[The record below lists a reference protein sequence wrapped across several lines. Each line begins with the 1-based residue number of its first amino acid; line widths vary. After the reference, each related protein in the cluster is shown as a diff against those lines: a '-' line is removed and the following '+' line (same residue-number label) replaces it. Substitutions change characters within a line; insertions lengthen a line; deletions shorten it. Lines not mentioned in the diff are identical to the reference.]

1 MNASERKIEI
11 LKLLKEGSMTLDEL
25 AKKFNVSV
33 MTIRR
38 DLRKFENQD
47 VILISQGTVYL
58 NKSVGSEESYILKKD
73 KMIAEIDAATIR
85 LLATQKAIE
94 YINDGEVV
102 YIDCGTTCAQIAEE
116 LAKSNKNVTVMTS
129 SILVVNALFMAENID
144 LCMLPGKYREKSI
157 GFIGDLTIDF
167 VRKFYFDK
175 AFMGAEGIDTE
186 YGISLP
192 HLEEGLTKQAIAR
205 QANTVFVVTD
215 HSKFSLKTLYSYADY
230 NDIDYIITDSN
241 PDFNMS
247 SFENEKIKIV
257 KV

>member
-1 MNASERKIEI
+1 MLYSW
-11 LKLLKEGSMTLDEL
+11 
-25 AKKFNVSV
+25 
-33 MTIRR
+33 
-38 DLRKFENQD
+38 LR
-47 VILISQGTVYL
+47 
-58 NKSVGSEESYILKKD
+58 
-73 KMIAEIDAATIR
+73 
-85 LLATQKAIE
+85 
-94 YINDGEVV
+94 
-102 YIDCGTTCAQIAEE
+102 
-116 LAKSNKNVTVMTS
+116 
-129 SILVVNALFMAENID
+129 
-144 LCMLPGKYREKSI
+144 
-157 GFIGDLTIDF
+157 
-167 VRKFYFDK
+167 
-175 AFMGAEGIDTE
+175 IDTE

>member
-73 KMIAEIDAATIR
+73 KMIAEKIR
-85 LLATQKAIE
+85 IAQKAIE

-129 SILVVNALFMAENID
+129 SILVVNALFM
-144 LCMLPGKYREKSI
+144 YREKSI

>member
-38 DLRKFENQD
+38 DLKKIEDQD

-73 KMIAEIDAATIR
+73 KMIAEKIR
-85 LLATQKAIE
+85 IAQKVIE

-116 LAKSNKNVTVMTS
+116 LAKSNKKVTVMTS

-144 LCMLPGKYREKSI
+144 LYMLPGKYREKSI

-247 SFENEKIKIV
+247 SFENDKIKIV

>member
-1 MNASERKIEI
+1 
-11 LKLLKEGSMTLDEL
+11 
-25 AKKFNVSV
+25 

-73 KMIAEIDAATIR
+73 KMIAEKIR
-85 LLATQKAIE
+85 IAQKAIE

>member
-38 DLRKFENQD
+38 DLKKFEDQD

-58 NKSVGSEESYILKKD
+58 SKSVGSEESYILKKD
-73 KMIAEIDAATIR
+73 KMIAEKIR
-85 LLATQKAIE
+85 IAQKAIE

-116 LAKSNKNVTVMTS
+116 LAKSNKKVTVMTS

-144 LCMLPGKYREKSI
+144 LYMLPGKYREKSI

-247 SFENEKIKIV
+247 SFENDKIKIV

>member
-1 MNASERKIEI
+1 
-11 LKLLKEGSMTLDEL
+11 
-25 AKKFNVSV
+25 
-33 MTIRR
+33 
-38 DLRKFENQD
+38 
-47 VILISQGTVYL
+47 
-58 NKSVGSEESYILKKD
+58 
-73 KMIAEIDAATIR
+73 
-85 LLATQKAIE
+85 
-94 YINDGEVV
+94 
-102 YIDCGTTCAQIAEE
+102 
-116 LAKSNKNVTVMTS
+116 MTS

>member
-73 KMIAEIDAATIR
+73 KMIAEKIR
-85 LLATQKAIE
+85 IAQKAIE

-175 AFMGAEGIDTE
+175 ASWVQKELILNMA
-186 YGISLP
+186 YHSL
-192 HLEEGLTKQAIAR
+192 I
-205 QANTVFVVTD
+205 
-215 HSKFSLKTLYSYADY
+215 
-230 NDIDYIITDSN
+230 
-241 PDFNMS
+241 
-247 SFENEKIKIV
+247 
-257 KV
+257 

>member
-1 MNASERKIEI
+1 MNASERKVEI

-38 DLRKFENQD
+38 DLKKFEDQD

-73 KMIAEIDAATIR
+73 KMIAEKIR
-85 LLATQKAIE
+85 IAQKAIE

-116 LAKSNKNVTVMTS
+116 LAKSNKKVTVMTS

-144 LCMLPGKYREKSI
+144 LYMLPGKYREKSI

-175 AFMGAEGIDTE
+175 SFMGAEGIDTE

-247 SFENEKIKIV
+247 SFENDKIKIV

>member
-1 MNASERKIEI
+1 MNASERKNEI

-73 KMIAEIDAATIR
+73 KMIAEKIR
-85 LLATQKAIE
+85 IAQKAIE

-144 LCMLPGKYREKSI
+144 LYMLPGKYREKSI
-157 GFIGDLTIDF
+157 GFIGNLTIDF

>member
-38 DLRKFENQD
+38 DLSKFENQD

-73 KMIAEIDAATIR
+73 KMIAEKIR
-85 LLATQKAIE
+85 IAQKAIE

>member
-73 KMIAEIDAATIR
+73 KMIAEKIR
-85 LLATQKAIE
+85 IAQKAIE

-215 HSKFSLKTLYSYADY
+215 HSYADY

>member
-38 DLRKFENQD
+38 DLKKFEDQD

-73 KMIAEIDAATIR
+73 KMIAEKIR
-85 LLATQKAIE
+85 RAQKAIE

-116 LAKSNKNVTVMTS
+116 LAKSNKKVTVMTS

-144 LCMLPGKYREKSI
+144 LYMLPGKYREKSI

-247 SFENEKIKIV
+247 SFENDKIKIV

>member
-1 MNASERKIEI
+1 
-11 LKLLKEGSMTLDEL
+11 MTLDEL

-73 KMIAEIDAATIR
+73 KMIAEKIR
-85 LLATQKAIE
+85 IAQKAIE

-129 SILVVNALFMAENID
+129 SILVVNALFLAENID

>member
-38 DLRKFENQD
+38 DLKKFEDQD

-73 KMIAEIDAATIR
+73 KMIAEKIR
-85 LLATQKAIE
+85 IAQKAIE

-116 LAKSNKNVTVMTS
+116 LAKSNKKVTVMTS

-144 LCMLPGKYREKSI
+144 LYMLPGKYREKSI

-215 HSKFSLKTLYSYADY
+215 HSKFS
-230 NDIDYIITDSN
+230 
-241 PDFNMS
+241 
-247 SFENEKIKIV
+247 
-257 KV
+257 

>member
-73 KMIAEIDAATIR
+73 KMIAE
-85 LLATQKAIE
+85 
-94 YINDGEVV
+94 
-102 YIDCGTTCAQIAEE
+102 E

-144 LCMLPGKYREKSI
+144 LYMLPGKYREKSI

-241 PDFNMS
+241 PGFNMS

>member
-38 DLRKFENQD
+38 DLKKFEDRD

-73 KMIAEIDAATIR
+73 KMIAEKIR
-85 LLATQKAIE
+85 IAQKAIE

-116 LAKSNKNVTVMTS
+116 LAKSNKKVTVMTS

-144 LCMLPGKYREKSI
+144 LYMLPGKYREKSI

-247 SFENEKIKIV
+247 SFENDKIKIV

>member
-38 DLRKFENQD
+38 DLKKLEDQD

-73 KMIAEIDAATIR
+73 KMIAEKIR
-85 LLATQKAIE
+85 IAQKAIE

-116 LAKSNKNVTVMTS
+116 LAKSNKKVTVMTS

-144 LCMLPGKYREKSI
+144 LYMLPGKYREKSI

-247 SFENEKIKIV
+247 SFENDKIKIV

>member
-1 MNASERKIEI
+1 
-11 LKLLKEGSMTLDEL
+11 MTLDEL

-73 KMIAEIDAATIR
+73 KMIAEKIR
-85 LLATQKAIE
+85 IAQKAIE